1 MGPLD
6 NPNPAAVAATPVPA
20 QPAVAPTPTDVLNT
34 KQAKKNI
41 DATVAMI
48 NKLQPRSKKAVIKH
62 AQDVLTKVSATPPTW
77 TGRVT
82 KSPKI
87 TAPAPAGAPTSA
99 ERANLDQKIQAA
111 LAKQPVAESLSW
123 SKDFD
128 PSRSLLKQIQRS

>member
-1 MGPLD
+1 
-6 NPNPAAVAATPVPA
+6 V

-62 AQDVLTKVSATPPTW
+62 AQDVLTKVSAIPPTW
-77 TGRVT
+77 TGRAA

-99 ERANLDQKIQAA
+99 ERANLDQKIQQA
-111 LAKQPVAESLSW
+111 LATQPVAESLTW

-128 PSRSLLKQIQRS
+128 PSRSLLKQIQRL